1 VMGRLLRAELVRY
14 LYDRTFW
21 IALLVIV
28 LANMV
33 VLTGGHQ
40 LEAPGREVLGK
51 IMMKSVATMM
61 IVGVYAGLSFGGD
74 FERGTFSYPIRCG
87 WTMGK
92 ALLSKILVFVVFMA
106 FAIILFP
113 ICAVAW
119 CTLTNGWGAS
129 FTPAE
134 AASFFAMLVS
144 LMVLAASTAM
154 VSVLVSVATRSS
166 AAAIAISLGVTLL
179 QMPVLNG
186 ASGLA
191 AAHFLPFGA
200 MWFVAKG
207 DMSPLYG
214 VMLGVVWSIV
224 LYAVCTAILE
234 RTDMK

>member
-1 VMGRLLRAELVRY
+1 
-14 LYDRTFW
+14 
-21 IALLVIV
+21 
-28 LANMV
+28 
-33 VLTGGHQ
+33 
-40 LEAPGREVLGK
+40 
-51 IMMKSVATMM
+51 
-61 IVGVYAGLSFGGD
+61 
-74 FERGTFSYPIRCG
+74 
-87 WTMGK
+87 
-92 ALLSKILVFVVFMA
+92 
-106 FAIILFP
+106 
-113 ICAVAW
+113 
-119 CTLTNGWGAS
+119 
-129 FTPAE
+129 
-134 AASFFAMLVS
+134 MLVS

-154 VSVLVSVATRSS
+154 VPVLVSVATRSS

>member
-1 VMGRLLRAELVRY
+1 MMGRLLRAELVRY

-144 LMVLAASTAM
+144 LMVLAAST
-154 VSVLVSVATRSS
+154 
-166 AAAIAISLGVTLL
+166 
-179 QMPVLNG
+179 
-186 ASGLA
+186 
-191 AAHFLPFGA
+191 
-200 MWFVAKG
+200 
-207 DMSPLYG
+207 
-214 VMLGVVWSIV
+214 
-224 LYAVCTAILE
+224 
-234 RTDMK
+234 

>member
-1 VMGRLLRAELVRY
+1 MGRLLRAELVRY

-33 VLTGGHQ
+33 VLTEGHQ

-119 CTLTNGWGAS
+119 CTLTNDS
-129 FTPAE
+129 PAG
-134 AASFFAMLVS
+134 SK
-144 LMVLAASTAM
+144 TI
-154 VSVLVSVATRSS
+154 TSS
-166 AAAIAISLGVTLL
+166 
-179 QMPVLNG
+179 
-186 ASGLA
+186 SG
-191 AAHFLPFGA
+191 
-200 MWFVAKG
+200 
-207 DMSPLYG
+207 
-214 VMLGVVWSIV
+214 
-224 LYAVCTAILE
+224 
-234 RTDMK
+234 